1 MQAPEEEVVKVD
13 SVRALEVM
21 PGLHLLRGACN
32 SRLKFEVEYNLRRG
46 TTDNC
51 YLLQV
56 RWLGAWQCTTAAFR
70 LVPPDACVHCAFIR
84 LRVRRCW
91 STSLLRHTAS
101 SLVSSTSSTHGSSRA
116 VLAAT
121 TAA

>member
-56 RWLGAWQCTTAAFR
+56 RWLGAWQCTTVASR
-70 LVPPDACVHCAFIR
+70 LAPPILMHV
-84 LRVRRCW
+84 
-91 STSLLRHTAS
+91 HTALPS
-101 SLVSSTSSTHGSSRA
+101 GSGCVGAGRHPF
-116 VLAAT
+116 
-121 TAA
+121 